1 MRLDLLGVVLRKEVA
16 DNLRDRRA
24 VAMALLFP
32 LLGPVLLAVTFSVV
46 ARQARSSEER
56 PLTLPVAGADR
67 APHLIQFL
75 RSAGADVVEAPA
87 DPEGAV
93 RAGDR
98 DLVLVVPA
106 EFGARLREGR
116 PAPVRLVIDESRQ
129 SAHAAVERARAMLSA
144 WSRQTGA
151 LRLMARGVHPAAA
164 EALALETVD
173 LSTPES
179 RAGLLLSMLPYFL
192 VVAVFVGGMYVAI
205 DTTAGE
211 RERQTLEPLL
221 LHPVPRESV
230 ALAKVAATA
239 LFATLALAET
249 IVGFGL
255 VPAALPLERLG
266 FSIRLDPAMLLR
278 TFFLFLPLLLL
289 ASALQVL
296 VAVRARGFKAA
307 QASLSFLMLVPA
319 LPSAV
324 LALVPFKLQPWMML
338 VPSFGE
344 QQLVLRLV
352 RGEPVAAGLQA
363 LSMGASAL
371 YALLLVVAAARLF
384 RSERSMFG
392 K

>member
-1 MRLDLLGVVLRKEVA
+1 MRLDHLGVVLRKEVA

-67 APHLIQFL
+67 APHLVQFL

-98 DLVLVVPA
+98 DLVLVVPP
-106 EFGARLREGR
+106 EFGTRLREGR

-151 LRLMARGVHPAAA
+151 LRLMARGVHPASA

-278 TFFLFLPLLLL
+278 TFVLFLPLLLL

>member
-1 MRLDLLGVVLRKEVA
+1 MRLDLLGVVFRKEVA

-46 ARQARSSEER
+46 ARQARSAEER

-67 APHLIQFL
+67 APHLVQFL
-75 RSAGADVVEAPA
+75 RGAGADVVAAPP
-87 DPEGAV
+87 DPEAAV

-98 DLVLVVPA
+98 DLVLVVPP

-129 SAHAAVERARAMLSA
+129 SARAAVERARAMLSA

-151 LRLMARGVHPAAA
+151 LRLMARGVNPAAA
-164 EALALETVD
+164 EALSLETVD

-278 TFFLFLPLLLL
+278 TFVLFLPLLLL

-324 LALVPFKLQPWMML
+324 LALVPFKLRTWMML
-338 VPSFGE
+338 IPSFGE

-352 RGEPVAAGLQA
+352 RGEQVAPGLQA
-363 LSMGASAL
+363 LSMGSSAL
-371 YALLLVVAAARLF
+371 YALLLVAGAARLF

>member
-1 MRLDLLGVVLRKEVA
+1 MRLDLLGVVLRKEVT

-32 LLGPVLLAVTFSVV
+32 LLGPVLLGATFTIVG
-46 ARQARSSEER
+46 RQVRSAEER
-56 PLTLPVAGADR
+56 PLELPVAGAEH
-67 APHLIQFL
+67 APHLLDFL
-75 RSAGADVVEAPA
+75 RAAGAEVLEAPP
-87 DPEGAV
+87 DPEAAV

-98 DLVLVVPA
+98 DLVLVIPP
-106 EFGARLREGR
+106 EFGPRLREGR
-116 PAPVRLVIDESRQ
+116 PAPARLVLDESRP
-129 SAHAAVERARAMLSA
+129 SSRATLERARRMLAA
-144 WSRQTGA
+144 WSHQTGA
-151 LRLMARGVHPAAA
+151 LRLMARGVHPAVA

-221 LHPVPRESV
+221 LHPVPREAV
-230 ALAKVAATA
+230 ALAKVGATA
-239 LFATLALAET
+239 LFAAGALAET

-278 TFFLFLPLLLL
+278 TFALFLPLLLL

-324 LALVPFKLQPWMML
+324 LAMIPFKLQAWMML

-344 QQLVLRLV
+344 QQLVLRMV
-352 RGEPVAAGLQA
+352 RGEPVSPGLQA
-363 LSMGASAL
+363 LSMGATL
-371 YALLLVVAAARLF
+371 GYALLLLLLATRLF

>member
-1 MRLDLLGVVLRKEVA
+1 MRFDLLGVILRKEVA

-32 LLGPVLLAVTFSVV
+32 LLGPVLLGVTFTIVG
-46 ARQARSSEER
+46 RQVRSAEEQ
-56 PLTLPVAGADR
+56 PLELPVAGAEH
-67 APHLIQFL
+67 APHLLDFL
-75 RSAGADVVEAPA
+75 RASGAEVLEAPS
-87 DPEGAV
+87 DPEAAV

-98 DLVLVVPA
+98 DLVLVIPP
-106 EFGARLREGR
+106 EFGLRLREGR
-116 PAPVRLVIDESRQ
+116 PAPARLVLDESRQ
-129 SAHAAVERARAMLSA
+129 SSRATVERARRMLAA
-144 WSRQTGA
+144 WSHQTGA
-151 LRLMARGVHPAAA
+151 LRLVARGVHPAVA

-221 LHPVPRESV
+221 LHPVPREAV
-230 ALAKVAATA
+230 ALAKVGATA
-239 LFATLALAET
+239 LFAAGALAET

-278 TFFLFLPLLLL
+278 TFTLFLPLLLL
-289 ASALQVL
+289 ASALQIL

-324 LALVPFKLQPWMML
+324 LAMIPFKLQAWMML
-338 VPSFGE
+338 IPSFGE
-344 QQLVLRLV
+344 QQLVLRMV
-352 RGEPVAAGLQA
+352 RGETVSPGLQA
-363 LSMGASAL
+363 LSMGATL
-371 YALLLVVAAARLF
+371 GYALLLLLLATRLF

>member
-1 MRLDLLGVVLRKEVA
+1 MRLDLLPVVLRKEVG

-46 ARQARSSEER
+46 ARQARSADEK
-56 PLTLPVAGADR
+56 PLELPVAGAAH
-67 APHLIQFL
+67 APHLVEFL
-75 RSAGADVVEAPA
+75 RGAGAEVLEPPA
-87 DPEGAV
+87 DPEAAV

-98 DLVLVVPA
+98 DLVLVIPP
-106 EFGARLREGR
+106 EFGQRLREGR
-116 PAPVRLVIDESRQ
+116 PAPVRLVVDESR
-129 SAHAAVERARAMLSA
+129 SAARGSVERARGMLSR

-151 LRLMARGVHPAAA
+151 LRLMARGVHPAAG

-173 LSTPES
+173 LATPES
-179 RAGLLLSMLPYFL
+179 RAALLLSMLPYFL
-192 VVAVFVGGMYVAI
+192 VVALFVGGMYVAI

-221 LHPVPRESV
+221 LNPVPREAV
-230 ALAKVAATA
+230 ALAKVGATA
-239 LFATLALAET
+239 LFATVALAET

-255 VPAALPLERLG
+255 VPLALPLERLG
-266 FSIRLDPAMLLR
+266 FSIRLDPAMLARAFL
-278 TFFLFLPLLLL
+278 LFLPLLLL
-289 ASALQVL
+289 ASGLQVA

-307 QASLSFLMLVPA
+307 QSSLSFLMLVPA

-324 LALVPFKLQPWMML
+324 LGL

-344 QQLVLRLV
+344 QQLLLRMV
-352 RGEPVAAGLQA
+352 RGEAFPARLQA
-363 LSMGASAL
+363 LSMGSTAL
-371 YALLLVVAAARLF
+371 YALLLLGWATRLF

>member
-1 MRLDLLGVVLRKEVA
+1 MRLDLLGVVLRKEVT

-24 VAMALLFP
+24 VVMALLFP

-46 ARQARSSEER
+46 ARQVRSSEEK
-56 PLTLPVAGADR
+56 PLTLPVAGADH

-75 RSAGADVVEAPA
+75 RGAGAEIVEAPA

-98 DLVLVVPA
+98 DLVLVVPP

-151 LRLMARGVHPAAA
+151 LRLMARGVHPGAA

-255 VPAALPLERLG
+255 VPVALPLERLG

-278 TFFLFLPLLLL
+278 TFLLFLPLLLL

-324 LALVPFKLQPWMML
+324 LALVPFKLRPWMML

-352 RGEPVAAGLQA
+352 RGEPVAPGLQA
-363 LSMGASAL
+363 LSMGTSAL
-371 YALLLVVAAARLF
+371 YALLLVAGAARLF